1 VSDAPEVVRP
11 LTGNVSNRHALHEPW
26 REALDVDYTDLLRRL
41 SLHDERVAAA
51 LLSTAHAPPSGVDGS
66 LDPRT
71 LALVRLAALVA
82 VGGAVPSYGAQ
93 ADAAVNAGA
102 TVDEIVDVLVGV
114 IPVIGLPRVVAAA
127 PKLGLA
133 LGHDVDDVG
142 TLPGG

>member
-1 VSDAPEVVRP
+1 MRRGAGQPFNGDVPDRDAVHVAR
-11 LTGNVSNRHALHEPW
+11 

-41 SLHDERVAAA
+41 SLHDERLSAAVPERTGIP
-51 LLSTAHAPPSGVDGS
+51 SPAPDTS

-93 ADAAVNAGA
+93 ADAAVDAGA

-114 IPVIGLPRVVAAA
+114 IPVVGLPRVVAAA
-127 PKLGLA
+127 PKLALA
-133 LGHDVDDVG
+133 LGHDVDDAG
-142 TLPGG
+142 ILPGG